1 MKKAKKRRASKQPR
15 GHNIIIPN
23 FGTIKSHVDINNKP
37 TWLVLSPDG
46 FSEQISA
53 RQMRDAI
60 CVLLSPA
67 TGSYCPPEVRGRLD
81 ERCCC
86 HICLIIIVMISLI
99 RFTHTVHFSTRTP
112 EDAMHD
118 LIVEAFNKRGIT
130 IKKAFDVEKGLCLA
144 SKNGQDAIN
153 SISDPSKFGT
163 IGGVP
168 TDLRESSKYKL
179 MESLQDRHEKIR
191 TPFLCNA
198 GFPGSGKSVLQAF
211 NMFRF
216 AEIKHGIAIEITFND
231 DQASLWPNQYGVTNE
246 KELLIAVVIRM
257 LHRIE
262 EYMAGDF
269 ISDSIFR
276 EKNVIIEGLLQ
287 VRDPLEF
294 ALPIVR
300 RLLGAPADTKIML
313 AVDELRKAGKG
324 AYTPPEMMSTLC
336 RYLDSDH
343 SFYLSLSA
351 LGCLDIQKMVT
362 GSNRRPLLQPLP
374 PIFIGAHPNQIRCLP
389 FVLRPFFEEEKRV
402 LLPSVD
408 DYREVYARVSELIHE
423 AGGHPRRLQCLMDEL
438 ILTNHK
444 FEFIQSGFNESIAEK
459 FAKELRSWLN
469 EDMKEY
475 IMGKVRSGCRFSDR
489 ITTRSSSELKSL
501 AIDVAVPFM
510 FPSTEVEASNHS
522 TTLSGT
528 TEGFCYFLESPAHKG
543 HEEFGFAFIPPPVM
557 DKLGQFAT
565 KTYKESEVTALTG
578 LSKALSHYRERHITQ
593 KTIEESGQ
601 EKKIPQAGKA
611 LESAFLQSFLLYAR
625 CNEDVYPN
633 KLCVKELCGEG
644 LHVNL
649 QGGPTVQCWD
659 DVQEFPYTGET
670 KSARSVSESL
680 GMLISRLE
688 KDEECRGAVFQPLL
702 EGNMGGDVYGLFRAE
717 GEYEFKYVLLSIQA
731 KDYFWEKTE
740 NIDLV
745 ARWEKSKTVF
755 PEDIIEV
762 KDREGKTI
770 KVRRINLLMTSNEVT
785 VKTGLCKEFDGVIT
799 FQSMRNW
806 LPTASFALEHAHG
819 LRKIFAFPLPPS
831 ETNE

>member
-1 MKKAKKRRASKQPR
+1 
-15 GHNIIIPN
+15 
-23 FGTIKSHVDINNKP
+23 
-37 TWLVLSPDG
+37 
-46 FSEQISA
+46 
-53 RQMRDAI
+53 
-60 CVLLSPA
+60 
-67 TGSYCPPEVRGRLD
+67 
-81 ERCCC
+81 
-86 HICLIIIVMISLI
+86 
-99 RFTHTVHFSTRTP
+99 
-112 EDAMHD
+112 MHD

-144 SKNGQDAIN
+144 SKHGQDAIN
-153 SISDPSKFGT
+153 SISDPNKFGT
-163 IGGVP
+163 IGRVP
-168 TDLRESSKYKL
+168 TDLRESSVNKL
-179 MESLQDRHEKIR
+179 MESLQDRNEKIR
-191 TPFLCNA
+191 TPVLCNA

-216 AEIKHGIAIEITFND
+216 AEIKHGIAIETTFND
-231 DQASLWPNQYGVTNE
+231 DQGSLWPSQYGVTNE
-246 KELLIAVVIRM
+246 QELLVALVVRM
-257 LHRIE
+257 LHRVQ

-269 ISDSIFR
+269 ISNSIFKI
-276 EKNVIIEGLLQ
+276 KNVIIEGLLQ
-287 VRDPLEF
+287 EPDPLEF

-343 SFYLSLSA
+343 SFYLSLTA
-351 LGCLDIQKMVT
+351 LGCLDIQKMAT
-362 GSNRRPLLQPLP
+362 DSIRRPLLQPLP
-374 PIFIGAHPNQIRCLP
+374 PIFIGAHPNQVSCLP

-402 LLPSVD
+402 LLPSD
-408 DYREVYARVSELIHE
+408 EDYREVYARVSELIHE
-423 AGGHPRRLQCLMDEL
+423 AGGHPRRLLCLMHQLNKAND
-438 ILTNHK
+438 K

-459 FAKELRSWLN
+459 FAEELRSWLN

-475 IMGKVRSGCRFSDR
+475 IMEQVRDGCSFSDL
-489 ITTRSSSELKSL
+489 IETHSSSSELKSL
-501 AIDVAVPFM
+501 AIDVAVPFK
-510 FPSTEVEASNHS
+510 FPSTEVEASKHS
-522 TTLSGT
+522 TTLLGT
-528 TEGFCYFLESPAHKG
+528 TEGFCYFLESPAHKNVG
-543 HEEFGFAFIPPPVM
+543 LAFIPPPVL
-557 DKLGQFAT
+557 DKLKKIA
-565 KTYKESEVTALTG
+565 KRNYNESEVTALTG

-649 QGGPTVQCWD
+649 QGGPTVQCWV
-659 DVQEFPYTGET
+659 DVEEFPYTGET

-680 GMLISRLE
+680 GMLTSRLE
-688 KDEECRGAVFQPLL
+688 KNKDHRGAVFQPLL

-785 VKTGLCKEFDGVIT
+785 VKAGLCKEFDGVIT

-806 LPTASFALEHAHG
+806 LPTASFALENAYG
-819 LRKIFAFPLPPS
+819 LRKIFAFPLPSS